1 MKRMK
6 RLVLVG
12 AGHAHAHVLL
22 DFAQSPV
29 PGLEILLVAPVAL
42 APYSGMVPG
51 WLAGHYRWE
60 ECCVDFERLCAR
72 AGARLVSE
80 YAKGLD
86 HARSELI
93 LADGGSL
100 PYDLL
105 SLDIGSTLAPA
116 AASADTL
123 VLPMR
128 PLSTLRGRWE
138 ELLGMTSRLSHG
150 SRFRVLMIGGG
161 AAGVESILAAAHRL
175 RPLAPEV
182 HFAFMLATHGDA
194 IVPGL
199 AAGAGRR
206 LQRHLK
212 RQGIQTVTG
221 FRAGNASG
229 KSVQGEDGRVLEAD
243 VVLWATGAEPYAWP
257 EKAGLA
263 CDARGFIRVDSTL
276 RSVSHPTVFASGDC
290 AAWEPPL
297 PKAGVYAV
305 RMGPILA
312 HNLRAAVIDDALR
325 AYQPQRR
332 FLVLIGTGA
341 AHAVAAWGP
350 LSCEGDWVWRWKQ
363 RIDRRF
369 VARHTER

>member
-22 DFAQSPV
+22 DFAQRPV

-51 WLAGHYRWE
+51 WLAGHYHWE
-60 ECCVDFERLCAR
+60 ECCVDFERLCAK
-72 AGARLVSE
+72 AGVRLVSQ
-80 YAKGLD
+80 YAADLD
-86 HARSELI
+86 RARSELI
-93 LADGGSL
+93 LADGSSI

-105 SLDIGSTLAPA
+105 SLGIGSTLAPA
-116 AASADTL
+116 ASEGAL
-123 VLPMR
+123 ILPMR

-138 ELLGMTSRLSHG
+138 ELLGMTARLPQG

-175 RPLAPEV
+175 RPLAPKV
-182 HFAFMLATHGDA
+182 HFDFMLATHGDA
-194 IVPGL
+194 ILPGL
-199 AAGAGRR
+199 AARAGRR

-212 RQGIQTVTG
+212 QQGIQTVTG
-221 FRAGNASG
+221 FRAGNVSD
-229 KSVQGEDGRVLEAD
+229 KSVQAEDGRVLSAD
-243 VVLWATGAEPYAWP
+243 VVLWATGAEAYAWP

-290 AAWEPPL
+290 TAWEPPL

-312 HNLRAAVIDDALR
+312 HNLRAAVIGDALR

-350 LSCEGDWVWRWKQ
+350 LSWEGDWVWRWKQ

-369 VARHTER
+369 VARHTEH